1 MEDEKI
7 IELYWKRSESAIS
20 ETSAKYGGYCYSI
33 AKNILSNREDAEES
47 VNDTY
52 LAAWNTMPPQ
62 RPSMLAAFLGKLTRY
77 ISLDRWKKRAR
88 LKRGG
93 GELPLCLEELAD
105 CVSGRESTEDTVLRK
120 ELLSGINRFLEKLP
134 PMERKVFLCRYWYLD
149 SVQEIASRFG
159 FSQSKTTSMLHRIR
173 GKLNK
178 YLEKE
183 GLKCLP
189 WNCWNCWV
197 P

>member
-1 MEDEKI
+1 MEDQAI
-7 IELYWKRSESAIS
+7 VDLYFLRSENAIS
-20 ETSAKYGGYCYSI
+20 ETAVKYGGYCYSI

-62 RPSMLAAFLGKLTRY
+62 WPSMLAAFLGKLTRY

-88 LKRGG
+88 LQRGG
-93 GELPLCLEELAD
+93 GELPLCLDELAD

-149 SVQEIASRFG
+149 SVQEIAARFG

-183 GLKCLP
+183 GLK
-189 WNCWNCWV
+189 
-197 P
+197 